1 MSLFDSGLITY
12 DKSTAEEILSLFIKD
27 IDEEGY
33 VTEDGVR
40 VLALDGRTIKKDE
53 IAGMID
59 GKFIRNTVPAL
70 IEVVDMLKER
80 LGEKEK

>member
-12 DKSTAEEILSLFIKD
+12 DKSSAEEILSLFIKD

-40 VLALDGRTIKKDE
+40 VRALDGGTIKKDE

-59 GKFIRNTVPAL
+59 GKFIRNTLPAL

-80 LGEKEK
+80 LKEKEK

>member
-12 DKSTAEEILSLFIKD
+12 DKTSAEEILSIFIKD

-40 VLALDGRTIKKDE
+40 VRALDGGTIKKDE
-53 IAGMID
+53 ITGMID

-70 IEVVDMLKER
+70 IEVVDLLKER
-80 LGEKEK
+80 LNEKEK

>member
-12 DKSTAEEILSLFIKD
+12 DKSSAEEILSLFIKD

-40 VLALDGRTIKKDE
+40 VRALDGGTIKKDE

-59 GKFIRNTVPAL
+59 GKFIRNTLPAL

>member
-12 DKSTAEEILSLFIKD
+12 DKSTAEEILSIFIKD

-33 VTEDGVR
+33 VTEDGARVR
-40 VLALDGRTIKKDE
+40 ALDGGTIKKDE

-59 GKFIRNTVPAL
+59 GEFIRNTVPAL

-80 LGEKEK
+80 SKEKEK